1 MQILTHKLSGLLI
14 LIIMLTTTFEMLAQ
28 PGQGRGMQRGRGMR
42 DADMQKKIREVKK
55 IKLLEILN
63 MDEESSDKFLAKYS
77 FYDKKIAAEK
87 NKIDEFSIKLQD
99 AVDNKSSEKIL
110 AERINAMDAVRDNLY
125 RLHREMSAEMK
136 TILST
141 EQYAKFIV
149 FEHRFMKR
157 LFKMMNNRRR
167 MKNN

>member
-1 MQILTHKLSGLLI
+1 MQILTHKLSGILI
-14 LIIMLTTTFEMLAQ
+14 LIIMLATSFEMFAQ

-63 MDEESSDKFLAKYS
+63 MDEETSDKFMAKYS

-87 NKIDEFSIKLQD
+87 NKIDKVSIKLQD
-99 AVDNKSSEKIL
+99 AIDNKSSEKVL
-110 AERINAMDAVRDNLY
+110 SERIKAMEDIRSNLY
-125 RLHREMSAEMK
+125 SLHKEMSAEMK

-157 LFKMMNNRRR
+157 LFKMMNNRR
-167 MKNN
+167 

>member
-14 LIIMLTTTFEMLAQ
+14 LIIMFAASFEMLAQ

-63 MDEESSDKFLAKYS
+63 MDEESSDKFMAKYS
-77 FYDKKIAAEK
+77 FYDKKIDAEK
-87 NKIDEFSIKLQD
+87 NKIDESSIKLQD
-99 AVDNKSSEKIL
+99 AIDNKSSEIIL
-110 AERINAMDAVRDNLY
+110 SERINAMDAIRDNLY
-125 RLHREMSAEMK
+125 RLHKEMSAEMK

-167 MKNN
+167 MRNN